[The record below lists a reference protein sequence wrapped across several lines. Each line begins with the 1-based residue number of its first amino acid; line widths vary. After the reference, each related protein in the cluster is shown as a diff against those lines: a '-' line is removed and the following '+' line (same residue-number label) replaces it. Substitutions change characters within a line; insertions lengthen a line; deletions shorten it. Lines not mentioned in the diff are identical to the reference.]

1 MTNIIIENNTPH
13 TLLETQIETQLEQL
27 RRVSGRKKYQLIL
40 ESEHSS
46 ALVQSIPAQELFLM
60 IKELGVLGVP
70 DLIGMASPEQV
81 TLCVDMD
88 CWQGDE
94 LDSDESLQWLHLL
107 LIQDEKAFLRLI
119 DGFDFELLVM
129 MVKKQLT
136 IITGLESL
144 HDDEDLM
151 AERKRFD
158 QVYECEYRNEDVA
171 KIMDYFQDVL
181 FRERQEQF
189 LRLME
194 AVRHE
199 FDLALQEDVFTQRN
213 GRLQDLGFVDPFEAR
228 SLYSFVDPDT
238 FNPDHHLNSTFI
250 YADRSDMP
258 ATPAFMLTLAVPQD
272 IIGELLSGG
281 LSYEL
286 GYDLSFLLNR
296 ALSAEQV
303 DFGEPDHVGQVMEDV
318 YHVLNIA
325 LGYLAGSD
333 LDRAETLLN
342 EVYLQTLYQ
351 LGFSLMVQQRRR
363 AETIKASAIGSYLDG
378 SDAALINALCQQPKP
393 QFYKGLVDASRADVR
408 SFHCWAEVVRVQ
420 SELEC
425 IEVLQTLFSAEGLF
439 GLPAPEDLDLCGCI
453 PEQGSEV
460 TLSELFLTALANRL
474 MGRDFL
480 PEPIVATELLELH
493 QKVTLPADGFNQLRQ
508 QTQDWLE
515 GLVPGSRI
523 FASFCFDI
531 WEQEFCALEEDEVIP
546 QHVGG
551 LLIRL

>member
-1 MTNIIIENNTPH
+1 MVNTTTKSIQNNKPL
-13 TLLETQIETQLEQL
+13 TLLERQLEQI
-27 RRVSGRKKYQLIL
+27 RCVGGRKKYQFIID
-40 ESEHSS
+40 SQHSS

-60 IKELGVLGVP
+60 IKELGVLDVP

-107 LIQDEKAFLRLI
+107 LIQDEEAFLRLI

-151 AERKRFD
+151 IERKRFD

-171 KIMDYFQDVL
+171 KIMDHFQDVL
-181 FRERQEQF
+181 FRERQEHF

-199 FDLALQEDVFTQRN
+199 FDLALQEDVFILRN
-213 GRLQDLGFVDPFEAR
+213 GRLQDLGFVDSFEAR

-238 FNPDHHLNSTFI
+238 FNPDHHLNSAFI
-250 YADRSDMP
+250 YTDRSDQT
-258 ATPAFMLTLAVPQD
+258 ATPAFMLTIAQPQD
-272 IIGELLSGG
+272 ILGELLSGG
-281 LSYEL
+281 ISYEL

-296 ALSAEQV
+296 ALSAEKV
-303 DFGEPDHVGQVMEDV
+303 DFGEPDKVGQVMEDV

-342 EVYLQTLYQ
+342 DVYLQTLYQ
-351 LGFSLMVQQRRR
+351 LGFSLTVQQRRH
-363 AETIKASAIGSYLDG
+363 AEKIKASTVGPYLDG
-378 SDAALINALCQQPKP
+378 PDAALLDALCQPKP
-393 QFYKGLVDASRADVR
+393 QFYNGLVDASRADLR
-408 SFHCWAEVVRVQ
+408 SFHCWAEVLQVQ

-425 IEVLQTLFSAEGLF
+425 VDVLQTLFRSELLF
-439 GLPAPEDLDLCGCI
+439 NLPAPEDLNLDGCI
-453 PEQGSEV
+453 PEQGNEV

-480 PEPIVATELLELH
+480 PEPIAASELLELH
-493 QKVTLPADGFNQLRQ
+493 QKVSLPSGKFNQLRQ

-515 GLVPGSRI
+515 GKTPGSGI

-531 WEQEFCALEEDEVIP
+531 WEQEFCVLEKDEVTP